1 MRRIGLWLFIF
12 LGLNLVYSD
21 TLFLTLEKAINLALA
36 NNRLI
41 AQTKEKVKEAMA
53 GKGIALGAL
62 LPQMSLSGTYY
73 RLDRVSKFSMVFPR
87 YENLPLPVI
96 DPTTGETIGFTPP
109 IPMIVGGDTFGM
121 ELGVRNNYL
130 LRGTIQQTLFT
141 WGKLYNAYRIAG
153 LSLDMEKENLR
164 ATEGAVKVSVVEGF
178 YQAFLAQKTLELLTE
193 SKEQLQRH
201 WERVKRLYEKGLA
214 SRLDLLRTEVKLAE
228 VETSVLR
235 MKNNRQLA
243 LNSLLLSLG
252 LDLETPV
259 FLSVELDSNPVR
271 IDLATAEKMAQEKRP
286 EIQQLR
292 SAIKI
297 TRLGKEIAL
306 TSNLPTLF
314 SQLNYDYKKPLGLEN
329 KWGTDWNLTLG
340 FQMPFFTGFSNYNRI
355 KQAQARERQAKIALA
370 LLEEGIKLEVSSLV
384 NTLNQE
390 WENIAL
396 QKKNLRLAE
405 EALSLAE
412 KSYEAGLITNLEYL
426 DSQIALA
433 SSQISYWSSLAN
445 YQIVWAKLK
454 RAMGEF

>member
-1 MRRIGLWLFIF
+1 MKRTSLCLFIF
-12 LGLNLVYSD
+12 LGLNLIYSD
-21 TLFLTLEKAINLALA
+21 TLLLTLDKAINLALA

-62 LPQMSLSGTYY
+62 LPQMTLSGTYY

-87 YENLPLPVI
+87 YENFPLPVI

-109 IPMIVGGDTFGM
+109 IPMIVGADTFGM

-141 WGKLYNAYRIAG
+141 WGKLYNVYRIAG

-164 ATEGAVKVSVVEGF
+164 ATEGAVKVSVVETF
-178 YQAFLAQKTLELLTE
+178 YQTFLAQKTLELLNE

-201 WERVKRLYEKGLA
+201 WERVKRLYDKGLA

-228 VETSVLR
+228 IEASVLR
-235 MKNNRQLA
+235 MENNFQLA
-243 LNSLLLSLG
+243 LKSLLLSLG

-259 FLSVELDSNPVR
+259 LLSVELDSTPAR
-271 IDLATAEKMAQEKRP
+271 IELESAQKTALAKRP
-286 EIQQLR
+286 ESKQLR
-292 SAIKI
+292 AALKVAH
-297 TRLGKEIAL
+297 LGKEIAL

-314 SQLNYDYKKPLGLEN
+314 SQLNYDYKKPVGLEN
-329 KWGTDWNLTLG
+329 KWGTDWNVTLG
-340 FQMPFFTGFSNYNRI
+340 FQMPLFTGFSNYNKI
-355 KQAQARERQAKIALA
+355 KQAQARERQAKIALTI
-370 LLEEGIKLEVSSLV
+370 LEEGIKLEVTSLV

-390 WENIAL
+390 IENIAL

-405 EALSLAE
+405 EAFSLAG
-412 KSYEAGLITNLEYL
+412 KSYEAGLVTNLEYL
-426 DSQIALA
+426 DSQISFL

-445 YQIVWAKLK
+445 YQIVLTKLK
-454 RAMGEF
+454 KAMGEF